1 MKRLILTIFAITA
14 PAIKAQVVD
23 NPQGTAAA
31 QRLGDYVLGQKTG
44 RCLVVKCSIFT
55 GYRLEGSPTP
65 EEAALIQMNERLFA
79 SGEPIPNIA
88 RVAYR
93 DPLDT
98 AKAPDREIAKAW
110 EGVDTRANTLLTV
123 VLDEGGAPAL
133 VTSTPRDAGIIRSI
147 AAEALLLKQSAGS
160 IRDRVASLPQV
171 DNPAVA
177 GFLVV
182 HLERIETIDDPDT
195 SVTLLSQLLESGS
208 VPPEGWEDVVDHIVL
223 DYDRLTGGSQAMLV
237 SRLAVLGKN
246 ADLRFA
252 SPGIRGLSK
261 IGASDS
267 SMWTLVPNDARTG
280 IAQNYRTLVGKGA
293 MTRKPALESAL
304 GIQ

>member
-1 MKRLILTIFAITA
+1 MKCLILTIFAITA
-14 PAIKAQVVD
+14 PAISAQMVD
-23 NPQGTAAA
+23 NPQGTVAA
-31 QRLGDYVLGQKTG
+31 QRLEDYVLGQKAG

-55 GYRLEGSPTP
+55 GYRLEGGPTP
-65 EEAALIQMNERLFA
+65 EEAALIQVSERLFA
-79 SGEPIPNIA
+79 GGEPIPDVA
-88 RVAYR
+88 PVAYAN
-93 DPLDT
+93 PLEAT
-98 AKAPDREIAKAW
+98 KAPDREIAKAW

-133 VTSTPRDAGIIRSI
+133 VTSTPRDAGMIRSI

-195 SVTLLSQLLESGS
+195 SVTLLSQLLGSGN
-208 VPPEGWEDVVDHIVL
+208 VPPEAWEDVVDHIVL

-237 SRLAVLGKN
+237 SRLAMLGKN